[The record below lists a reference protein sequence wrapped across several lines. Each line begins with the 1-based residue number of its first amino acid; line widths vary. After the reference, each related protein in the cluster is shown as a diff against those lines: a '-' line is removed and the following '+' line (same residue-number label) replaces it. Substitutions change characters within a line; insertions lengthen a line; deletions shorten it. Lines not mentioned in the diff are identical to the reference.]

1 MIALAKT
8 VLHDQP
14 GYDRNTMIKI
24 GDTALKSVTLDEAA
38 IRAFAVSCG
47 DMNPL
52 HHDAEFAKTTRF
64 GGLIAC
70 GPHYLSLLMGLMA
83 THYSQNG
90 PQVGIEFQ
98 TSFLRPVRPGD
109 TIELKWVVTHTVP
122 KSKGAIITLDGSITN
137 QHGEVALTSIG
148 KLMSFYQ

>member
-1 MIALAKT
+1 MI
-8 VLHDQP
+8 V
-14 GYDRNTMIKI
+14 I
-24 GDTALKSVTLDEAA
+24 GDTALKSVTLDEAS
-38 IRAFAVSCG
+38 IRAFATSCG
-47 DMNPL
+47 DLNPL

-90 PQVGIEFQ
+90 PQVGIDFTVQ
-98 TSFLRPVRPGD
+98 FTKPVRPGD
-109 TIELKWVVTHTVP
+109 TIKLKWVVMRVEP

-137 QHGEVALTSIG
+137 QHGEVVLTSAG
-148 KLMSFYQ
+148 KLMSFNA

>member
-1 MIALAKT
+1 
-8 VLHDQP
+8 
-14 GYDRNTMIKI
+14 MIKI
-24 GDTALKSVTLDEAA
+24 GDTALTSVTLNEAA
-38 IRAFAVSCG
+38 IRAFAASCG

-90 PQVGIEFQ
+90 PQVGIDFTVQ
-98 TSFLRPVRPGD
+98 FTKPVRPGD
-109 TIELKWVVTHTVP
+109 TIKLKWVVMRVEP

-137 QHGEVALTSIG
+137 QHGEVVLTSVG
-148 KLMSFYQ
+148 KLMSFNS

>member
-1 MIALAKT
+1 MI
-8 VLHDQP
+8 Q
-14 GYDRNTMIKI
+14 I
-24 GDTALKSVTLDEAA
+24 GDTARKSVTLDEAS
-38 IRAFAVSCG
+38 IRAFATLCG
-47 DMNPL
+47 DLNPL

-64 GGLIAC
+64 GGIIAC

-98 TSFLRPVRPGD
+98 THFLKPVRPGD

-122 KSKGAIITLDGSITN
+122 KSKGTIIALDGSITN
-137 QHGEVALTSIG
+137 EQGEVVLTSIG
-148 KLMSFYQ
+148 KLMSFHS